1 MSQSQEPSPVV
12 STAATAAS
20 HSPPRPTWPR
30 IHRLVLKELRETLR
44 DRRTIVTLVLMPIL
58 VYPLLSIGFQKLMLT
73 SFAGP
78 AASEPKL
85 LIGLESSVHHEDVRR
100 HLQRGD
106 EQLARQSGSATT
118 QTAEW
123 LKSSF
128 RVCEDLEKSVAERF
142 VDVGIRIRAIRKAP
156 GGATNSLVDC
166 ELVYRHDLASRE
178 ALDFV
183 ERCLRARNDDLI
195 ARRLQTVGLAPAPL
209 VVHYQRKPIRHGES
223 GIGLSLAALVPLVL
237 ILMTITGAVYPAID
251 LTAGERER
259 GTLETLIAAPV
270 PRLGLLSAKY
280 VAVLTVALLTATVNL
295 TAMTITIYSIGM
307 GPVLLGTSGLSLR
320 LALQVFGLLI
330 LFAAFFSAVLLTVTS
345 FARSFK
351 EAQAYLIPLMLVSI
365 APGLLSLNENL
376 KLSGTLAV
384 TPLLNIVLLGRDL
397 FTGTAALRPA
407 VVVILSTIFFAVAA
421 LTVAARLFGTDAI
434 LYGSHGTWSE
444 LFRRPPRSQSTVSV
458 PTAMLCLALVFPA
471 FYIAQGF
478 LGQIDMPMAERLRI
492 NALWTALLFG
502 GLPAIAILVRRMPLG
517 SALGLRA
524 PQPLGILAAAVLG
537 VSLWPLVY
545 ELMISASTI
554 TRQLGWDYFDP
565 ALVEP
570 LKQLLREWKQL
581 PLPVVLLSMAVVP
594 AVFEELFFRGFLFQ
608 ALTARMSAIM
618 AIVVSALLF
627 GAFHIFLFGGL
638 AFARV
643 VPTALVGVVLGWV
656 CYRTYSVLPGMLL
669 HALHNGML
677 LGVCDYIEDLNVES
691 WSIEEQPHL
700 PGLWLLGSTVG
711 TACGVALLLA
721 CRRGERVERMK
732 GLQG

>member
-1 MSQSQEPSPVV
+1 MSQSQEPSSAAPVA
-12 STAATAAS
+12 ST
-20 HSPPRPTWPR
+20 SPTRHGWPR
-30 IHRLVLKELRETLR
+30 VHRLVLKELRETLR

-73 SFAGP
+73 SYAGP
-78 AASEPKL
+78 AAGEPKL
-85 LIGLESSVHHEDVRR
+85 VIGAESLHHDDLFAL
-100 HLQRGD
+100 LQQGHKA
-106 EQLARQSGSATT
+106 LARQTGALSERGPARD
-118 QTAEW
+118 ADVPR
-123 LKSSF
+123 F
-128 RVCEDLEKSVAERF
+128 RACEDLEKSVAERF
-142 VDVGIRIRAIRKAP
+142 VDVGVRIHAIRKMP
-156 GGATNSLVDC
+156 GGTTNSLVEC
-166 ELVYRHDLASRE
+166 ELLYRHDLTSRE
-178 ALDFV
+178 ALDFA
-183 ERCLRARNDDLI
+183 ERRLRALNDDVV
-195 ARRLQTVGLAPAPL
+195 ARRFQAVGVTRAPL
-209 VVHYQRKPIRHGES
+209 HVHYQRTPIRHGES

-270 PRLGLLSAKY
+270 PRLGLLAAKY

-295 TAMTITIYSIGM
+295 TAMTITIYSIGL
-307 GPVLLGTSGLSLR
+307 GPVLLGTSGLTLR
-320 LALQVFGLLI
+320 LVLQVFGLLI

-397 FTGTAALRPA
+397 FTGTAGLRPA

-421 LTVAARLFGTDAI
+421 LTVAARVFGTDAI

-444 LFRRPPRSQSTVSV
+444 LFRRPPRSQRAVSV
-458 PTAMLCLALVFPA
+458 STAMLCLALVFPA
-471 FYIAQGF
+471 FFIAQGF
-478 LGQIDMPMAERLRI
+478 LGQIDMLAERLRTSS
-492 NALWTALLFG
+492 LWTALLFG
-502 GLPAIAILVRRMPLG
+502 GLPAAAALVRRVPLG
-517 SALGLRA
+517 SAFGIRPA
-524 PQPLGILAAAVLG
+524 QPLGVLAAVVLG

-545 ELMISASTI
+545 ELMIFAKL
-554 TRQLGWDYFDP
+554 LGWDYFDP
-565 ALVEP
+565 ALVEHAKER
-570 LKQLLREWKQL
+570 LNEWKQL

-608 ALTARMSAIM
+608 ALAARMSAVM
-618 AIVVSALLF
+618 AILVSALLF

-643 VPTALVGVVLGWV
+643 VPTAFMGLVLGWV
-656 CYRTYSVLPGMLL
+656 CYRTRSVLPGMLL
-669 HALHNGML
+669 HAFHNGML
-677 LGVCDYIEDLNVES
+677 VGVCYYIEELNVES
-691 WSIEEQPHL
+691 WGIEEQPHL
-700 PGLWLLGSTVG
+700 PGLWLLASAVG

-721 CRRGERVERMK
+721 CRRGERVERMR